1 MADVKKVK
9 KEQLNDEELKIV
21 DGGFVGNDFR
31 RKEK

>member
-21 DGGFVGNDFR
+21 DGGVSGNDFR
-31 RKEK
+31 RFDK